1 MQLSRRAIDAG
12 AMDFPVR
19 GSGSLVSTRTQ
30 ASTWWRRASKGCTPT
45 AAHQEPHA
53 LMLVPVD
60 ISAAD
65 VPPAVVPWSGGTAA
79 VTVDRAAAVDRLPE
93 VGEVG
98 PGAAGRIP
106 DEEGHGETLVGVLVP
121 GASVT

>member
-19 GSGSLVSTRTQ
+19 GTGSLVSTRTQ

-53 LMLVPVD
+53 LR
-60 ISAAD
+60 S
-65 VPPAVVPWSGGTAA
+65 
-79 VTVDRAAAVDRLPE
+79 
-93 VGEVG
+93 EVG

-121 GASVT
+121 GARQPVDSTCPVDGHGGGAARPW